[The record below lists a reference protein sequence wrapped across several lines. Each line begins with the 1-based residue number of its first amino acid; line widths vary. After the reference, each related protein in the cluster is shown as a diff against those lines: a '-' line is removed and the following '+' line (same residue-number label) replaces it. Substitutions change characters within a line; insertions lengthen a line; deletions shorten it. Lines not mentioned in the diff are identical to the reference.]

1 MPTTPEIDP
10 TETPFWLARKPS
22 AIEGKPNVSPNGK

>member
-1 MPTTPEIDP
+1 MPTTPEIAP
-10 TETPFWLARKPS
+10 TETPALRARNPS